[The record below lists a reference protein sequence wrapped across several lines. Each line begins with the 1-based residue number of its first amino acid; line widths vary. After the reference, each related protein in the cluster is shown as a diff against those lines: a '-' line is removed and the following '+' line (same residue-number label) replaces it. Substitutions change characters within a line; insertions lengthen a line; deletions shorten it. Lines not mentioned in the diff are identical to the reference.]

1 MSSANGNMTKKR
13 KREYNDESKKKYNNQ
28 TIELNERARN
38 RAELRKYKLKSKNN
52 KGSMPSLPVFTAASC
67 TGVGCAVSGGNRRT
81 RRNKHSKRR
90 TSKSRRR

>member
-52 KGSMPSLPVFTAASC
+52 KGSMPSLPVFTAAASC

-81 RRNKHSKRR
+81 RRNKRR